1 MKAVYGFLSCI
12 VFMGLRAGGENN
24 VNVFLQ
30 DIITTFKLTSP
41 TIVYNKDEETPD
53 ICHSAKWVLCLHS
66 GMSSWY
72 PEPEDDAKKLIED
85 STGDFKHTKPPP
97 STSNYYSGSVF
108 STSSTGCPKVT
119 LNSHGLDS

>member
-12 VFMGLRAGGENN
+12 VLMGLRAKGENN
-24 VNVFLQ
+24 ANVFLQ

-41 TIVYNKDEETPD
+41 TIVYNKEEEAPD

-72 PEPEDDAKKLIED
+72 PEPEDDAKKMIED
-85 STGDFKHTKPPP
+85 STGDFSHTNNPHIKLLFRL
-97 STSNYYSGSVF
+97 SIFNIIYRVYKSY
-108 STSSTGCPKVT
+108 
-119 LNSHGLDS
+119 SHGLDS